1 MGMQHG
7 TSSGSSAFTTVQQ
20 RYAHKHI
27 LMQKTLKQLH
37 LHEPRQ
43 INEPVA
49 TSKGKGM
56 QLTKAI

>member
-1 MGMQHG
+1 MQHG

-27 LMQKTLKQLH
+27 DAKKMKQLH

-49 TSKGKGM
+49 TSKSKDM

>member
-1 MGMQHG
+1 MEHLQDQVPSPPCNKDMH
-7 TSSGSSAFTTVQQ
+7 TNT
-20 RYAHKHI
+20 